1 MSGLSSFGGDDPK
14 SCFSYFINEEDVM
27 RVYGGPNS
35 GRILSRASSRVV
47 TCSRDCARPSR
58 AVPRPPYGCS
68 FSSYPIPSNSNSYC
82 GDSDHAEENPSTY
95 GSASPEKFSIRKR
108 RGLCENFFQRI
119 EKGLSPEARQENA
132 ARPPTPCRPL
142 RAPCPA
148 CETKHLPQG
157 SARGSTNCSANVSP
171 PNVGQMIAKI

>member
-1 MSGLSSFGGDDPK
+1 MLKRLRTPFEGGT
-14 SCFSYFINEEDVM
+14 SATVWLFI
-27 RVYGGPNS
+27 
-35 GRILSRASSRVV
+35 LKL
-47 TCSRDCARPSR
+47 
-58 AVPRPPYGCS
+58 
-68 FSSYPIPSNSNSYC
+68 SNSNSYC
-82 GDSDHAEENPSTY
+82 GDSDHAEEDPSTY
-95 GSASPEKFSIRKR
+95 GSAFPEKFSIRKR
-108 RGLCENFFQRI
+108 RGLCDNFFQRI

-171 PNVGQMIAKI
+171 PNVGQMIATQLTVLACFNIACKRFTRVDNV